1 MVDIYFEDDEPCYVI
16 SVVAKLVDMHPQT
29 LRYYERVGLI
39 KPSRTAGRIRLYS
52 QRDVERLRRIARIT
66 EELGVKNL
74 AGVEVIINMS
84 RRIEELQQEIAKMRE
99 QHQQEIEVLVNRIQ
113 AYEQLLR
120 RSEPVGQQH
129 GSSMDLL
136 TGSHS
141 EGQPSG
147 KET

>member
-1 MVDIYFEDDEPCYVI
+1 MVEVYFEDDEPCYVI

-52 QRDVERLRRIARIT
+52 QSDVERLRRISRIT

-84 RRIEELQQEIAKMRE
+84 RRIEDLQQQMAKMQE
-99 QHQQEIEVLVNRIQ
+99 QHQQEVTVLMSRIQ
-113 AYEQLLR
+113 AYEKLLR
-120 RSEPVGQQH
+120 RYEQVGQHPGTTQ
-129 GSSMDLL
+129 DLL
-136 TGSHS
+136 AGLHTD
-141 EGQPSG
+141 GQPSG
-147 KET
+147 KES

>member
-66 EELGVKNL
+66 EELG
-74 AGVEVIINMS
+74 
-84 RRIEELQQEIAKMRE
+84 
-99 QHQQEIEVLVNRIQ
+99 
-113 AYEQLLR
+113 
-120 RSEPVGQQH
+120 
-129 GSSMDLL
+129 
-136 TGSHS
+136 
-141 EGQPSG
+141 
-147 KET
+147 

>member
-84 RRIEELQQEIAKMRE
+84 RRIEELQQEMAKMRE
-99 QHQQEIEVLVNRIQ
+99 QHQQEIEVLVNRIK

-120 RSEPVGQQH
+120 RSEPLGQQH
-129 GSSMDLL
+129 GSSTDLL
-136 TGSHS
+136 TGPHS
-141 EGQPSG
+141 DGQPSG